1 MAGGAPVSGRRREP
15 APAQIQEATGS
26 TQGTDTPDAE
36 SPPQPDVVG
45 VVPPPA
51 APVDENDLS
60 YRTYLEDWDFR
71 TWAPRPLPPHPW
83 YPADDGH

>member
-1 MAGGAPVSGRRREP
+1 
-15 APAQIQEATGS
+15 
-26 TQGTDTPDAE
+26 AE
-36 SPPQPDVVG
+36 SPPQPDVVSVVAPEPDVVG

-51 APVDENDLS
+51 APVDEDDLS